1 MKKNLSRRYHPS
13 LEDLEQGIST
23 KVQSTGVV
31 RLQGWIYAS
40 AVLLFIILIL
50 LMFSLLFVPWQQ
62 TSFGMGTVIPFDPS
76 ERLQEVH
83 APVKGLIE
91 RWYVVEGD
99 IVKEGD
105 PLAEFKDIDPQLLDR
120 LGQQLTAATAGLKA
134 ASIAVQTSM
143 KNLERQKELARKGLK
158 SQRDYELAQLE
169 YQKLLAE
176 EAGKIKELSDIEVKL
191 SRQSSQTLRATRS
204 GQVMR
209 VYYPQGGVVV
219 KQGDTVA
226 ALAPTTDRKIVE
238 LQVNGN
244 DLPLLDEGRKVRLQF
259 EGWPGIQFSG
269 WPSVAVGTFGG
280 IIHNIDHSDNGK
292 GYFRIFVWPDTQT
305 TPWPDARYLRQGV
318 RVKGWVLLDTVALG
332 FELWRIFNGFPPVVQ
347 EQQKKKKESD
357 YLKRFNKQLG
367 KLAK

>member
-1 MKKNLSRRYHPS
+1 MKKKLSRYYHPS
-13 LEDLEQGIST
+13 LEDLESGIDT
-23 KVQSTGVV
+23 TLQSTGLV
-31 RLQGWIYAS
+31 RLQSWIYVS
-40 AVLLFIILIL
+40 GSLILVLLVL
-50 LMFSLLFVPWQQ
+50 LLLALLCVPWQQ
-62 TSFGMGTVIPFDPS
+62 TSLGNGTVIPFDPS
-76 ERLQEVH
+76 ERLQEIH

-105 PLAEFKDIDPQLLDR
+105 PLVEFKDIDPQLLDR
-120 LGQQLTAATAGLKA
+120 LRQQLTAASAGLKA
-134 ASIAVQTSM
+134 ASIAVQTSL
-143 KNLERQKELARKGLK
+143 KNLERQKELAGKGLK

-169 YQKLLAE
+169 YQKLTAE
-176 EAGKIKELSDIEVKL
+176 EAQKIKDLTDVEVKL
-191 SRQSSQTLRATRS
+191 SRQSSQTLKATRS

-238 LQVNGN
+238 LLVNGN
-244 DLPLLDEGRKVRLQF
+244 DLPLLDVGRKVRLQF
-259 EGWPGIQFSG
+259 EGWPAIQFSG

-280 IIHNIDHSDNGK
+280 VIHNIDHSDNGK
-292 GYFRIFVWPDTQT
+292 GYFRIFVWPDAET

-318 RVKGWVLLDTVALG
+318 RVKGWVLLDTVPLG
-332 FELWRIFNGFPPVVQ
+332 YELWRIFNGFPPVL
-347 EQQKKKKESD
+347 QQQTKKKESD
-357 YLKRFNKQLG
+357 FLKRLNKQLG

>member
-13 LEDLEQGIST
+13 LEGLERGISIQ
-23 KVQSTGVV
+23 VQSIAMV
-31 RLQGWIYAS
+31 RGSPLVYRSAILMLMLL
-40 AVLLFIILIL
+40 AVLLAS
-50 LMFSLLFVPWQQ
+50 LMFLPWQQ
-62 TSFGMGTVIPFDPS
+62 TSFGTGTVIPFDPS
-76 ERLQEVH
+76 ERLQEIH

-105 PLAEFKDIDPQLLDR
+105 SLAEFKDIDPQLLDR
-120 LGQQLTAATAGLKA
+120 LGQQLTAATAGLQA
-134 ASIAVQTSM
+134 ASTAVKTSL
-143 KNLERQKELARKGLK
+143 KNLERQKLLAAKGLK

-176 EAGKIKELSDIEVKL
+176 EAGKIKQLSDIEVKL
-191 SRQSSQTLRATRS
+191 SRQASQTLKATRS
-204 GQVMR
+204 GQIMR

-238 LQVNGN
+238 LLVNGN
-244 DLPLLDEGRKVRLQF
+244 DLPLLDKGRKVRLQF
-259 EGWPGIQFSG
+259 EGWPAIQFSG
-269 WPSVAVGTFGG
+269 WPSVAIGTFGG
-280 IIHNIDHSDNGK
+280 IINNIDHSDNGK
-292 GYFRIFVWPDTQT
+292 GYFRIFVLPDEERA
-305 TPWPDARYLRQGV
+305 PWPDARYLRQGV

-332 FELWRIFNGFPPVVQ
+332 YELWRIFNGFPPVVQ
-347 EQQKKKKESD
+347 YQQQPKKESE